1 MVDIDEDLIRNIVK
15 EVLAQRQIDTPIS
28 FKKADRVNDEVKD
41 KKLVSD
47 LAVPEKNI
55 SWFQPVGIAKPG
67 YSKDEVVIAVAP
79 AFATVLDK
87 TESKVSHR
95 EALRQLIAG
104 IEEEGLKARVIKV
117 YDTSD
122 VSFISA
128 EADDISGSGIAIG
141 LQSKGTAIIHQKDQE
156 AMNNLELFGEA
167 PVIDEQMFRE
177 IGKNAA
183 RYAKGD
189 SPEPVAQP
197 NDQMARPNFQAISA
211 ILHIRETRQVVPGKP
226 AEEIKVTI

>member
-1 MVDIDEDLIRNIVK
+1 MVDIDENLVRRIVK
-15 EVLAQRQIDTPIS
+15 EVLAQTQVDTPIDFTKS
-28 FKKADRVNDEVKD
+28 NEADDNKQSSSE
-41 KKLVSD
+41 
-47 LAVPEKNI
+47 LAVAEKNL
-55 SWFQPVGIAKPG
+55 SWFQPIGTAKQG

-79 AFATVLDK
+79 AFATVLTE
-87 TESKVSHR
+87 TESKVSHH

-128 EADDISGSGIAIG
+128 EADKISGSGIAIG

-167 PVIDEQMFRE
+167 PVIDEKMFRE

>member
-1 MVDIDEDLIRNIVK
+1 MVDVDENLVRQIVK
-15 EVLAQRQIDTPIS
+15 EVLAQTQVDTPIN
-28 FKKADRVNDEVKD
+28 FEKDNDKTNNEKPA
-41 KKLVSD
+41 SD
-47 LAVPEKNI
+47 LAVSEKKL
-55 SWFQPVGIAKPG
+55 SWFQPIGVAKPG
-67 YSKDEVVIAVAP
+67 YSKDEVVIAVGP
-79 AFATVLDK
+79 AFATVLNE

-95 EALRQLIAG
+95 EALRELIAG

-122 VSFISA
+122 VSFMSA

-167 PVIDEQMFRE
+167 PVIDKQMFRE

>member
-1 MVDIDEDLIRNIVK
+1 MVDIDENLVRRIVK
-15 EVLAQRQIDTPIS
+15 EVLAQTQVDTPIDFS
-28 FKKADRVNDEVKD
+28 KDNNTVNNEKP
-41 KKLVSD
+41 VSD
-47 LAVPEKNI
+47 SAVAEKNV
-55 SWFQPVGIAKPG
+55 SWFQPVGVAKPG

-79 AFATVLDK
+79 AFATVLTK
-87 TESKVSHR
+87 TESKVSHH

-104 IEEEGLKARVIKV
+104 IEEEGLKARVVKV

-128 EADDISGSGIAIG
+128 EADKISGSGIAIG

-156 AMNNLELFGEA
+156 ALNNLELFGEA
-167 PVIDEQMFRE
+167 PVVDEKMFRE